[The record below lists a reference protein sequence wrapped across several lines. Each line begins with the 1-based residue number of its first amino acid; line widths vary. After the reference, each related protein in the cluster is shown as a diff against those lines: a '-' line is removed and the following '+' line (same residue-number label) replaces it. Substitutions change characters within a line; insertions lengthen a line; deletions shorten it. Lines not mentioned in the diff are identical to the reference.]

1 MNIING
7 GVMISTYKER
17 IIEEL
22 GRVHEEQM
30 QKLYKVIH
38 QIMTEFISGTK
49 KPVKRG
55 SLKGL

>member
-1 MNIING
+1 M
-7 GVMISTYKER
+7 VSTYKEQ
-17 IIEEL
+17 IIKEL
-22 GRVHEEQM
+22 GKVSEEQM